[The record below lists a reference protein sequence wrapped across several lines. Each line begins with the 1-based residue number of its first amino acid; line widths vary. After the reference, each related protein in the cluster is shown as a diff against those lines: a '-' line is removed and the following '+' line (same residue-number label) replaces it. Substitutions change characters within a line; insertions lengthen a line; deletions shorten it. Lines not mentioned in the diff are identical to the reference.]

1 MRRLGLLL
9 LLAGPFI
16 AGPALSS
23 YFVFFESGL
32 ATNST
37 VNLTVDAAPQA
48 PSEGSASVFTYR
60 VGQLEAQQNQ
70 APSRDELTSTQQQ
83 AENLRG
89 QLGQATEQLK
99 ASPDRVGQLEAQLKQ
114 APSRDELTSTQQQ
127 PDELLAQAMEQL
139 KESQE
144 RFAHAME
151 QVNAWREL
159 LAQAMEQLKAS
170 QDELTSTQQQAD
182 ELRGQLGQAT
192 EQLKASQDRVD
203 RLEAQ
208 LRQAPSLTQQEAENI
223 SSVTSTTPSCEAVS
237 CSFALSPRADPG
249 AARR

>member
-32 ATNST
+32 AINST

-139 KESQE
+139 K
-144 RFAHAME
+144 
-151 QVNAWREL
+151 
-159 LAQAMEQLKAS
+159 AS

-223 SSVTSTTPSCEAVS
+223 SPVTSTTPSCEAVS

>member
-60 VGQLEAQQNQ
+60 VGQLEAQLKQ
-70 APSRDELTSTQQQ
+70 APTPDELTSTRQQ
-83 AENLRG
+83 ADKLRG

-99 ASPDRVGQLEAQLKQ
+99 ASQDRVGRLEAQLKQ
-114 APSRDELTSTQQQ
+114 APTRNEPTST
-127 PDELLAQAMEQL
+127 
-139 KESQE
+139 
-144 RFAHAME
+144 R
-151 QVNAWREL
+151 
-159 LAQAMEQLKAS
+159 
-170 QDELTSTQQQAD
+170 QQAD
-182 ELRGQLGQAT
+182 KLRGQLGQAT

>member
-99 ASPDRVGQLEAQLKQ
+99 AS
-114 APSRDELTSTQQQ
+114 
-127 PDELLAQAMEQL
+127 
-139 KESQE
+139 
-144 RFAHAME
+144 
-151 QVNAWREL
+151 
-159 LAQAMEQLKAS
+159 
-170 QDELTSTQQQAD
+170 
-182 ELRGQLGQAT
+182 
-192 EQLKASQDRVD
+192 QDRVD

-223 SSVTSTTPSCEAVS
+223 SPVTSTTPSCEAVS

>member
-60 VGQLEAQQNQ
+60 VGQLEAQQN
-70 APSRDELTSTQQQ
+70 
-83 AENLRG
+83 
-89 QLGQATEQLK
+89 
-99 ASPDRVGQLEAQLKQ
+99 Q

-223 SSVTSTTPSCEAVS
+223 SPVTSTTPSCEAVS